1 MKKFYKDSDN
11 SFNIKTDLKGST
23 LSFIGS
29 IMFSLAVLLFFGTIG
44 FFISIFFVLY
54 LIKVLVQR
62 ETIYF
67 TNALILE
74 RRILVF
80 CSKKEIQLNCINF
93 IYLVQKKEFLDSINR
108 SYITIEL
115 DKKKYKIGHGL
126 SDNDLMTVIHHTKN
140 ECKRFGKEFD

>member
-29 IMFSLAVLLFFGTIG
+29 IMFSLVGLLFFGTLG

-74 RRILVF
+74 RRILAF

-93 IYLVQKKEFLDSINR
+93 IYLVQKKELLDSINR
-108 SYITIEL
+108 SYIAIEL

-140 ECKRFGKEFD
+140 ECKRYGKEFD